1 MNPSMNEIRNE
12 PRRGIEL
19 LFGIALATISRRTVM
34 ASSEPRPNE
43 TWTYIISSFLNVNL
57 NLKKIKS
64 FETFVLK
71 SQSSKSDVSNISFH

>member
-43 TWTYIISSFLNVNL
+43 T
-57 NLKKIKS
+57 
-64 FETFVLK
+64 
-71 SQSSKSDVSNISFH
+71 